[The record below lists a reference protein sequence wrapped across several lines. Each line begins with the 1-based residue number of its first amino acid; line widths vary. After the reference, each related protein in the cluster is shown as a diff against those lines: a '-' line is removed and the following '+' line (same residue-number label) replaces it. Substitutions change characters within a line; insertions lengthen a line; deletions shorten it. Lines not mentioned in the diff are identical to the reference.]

1 MHRSITARLAA
12 LVLIAG
18 LPGATI
24 AASAPPTAGTAALPA
39 SARLEYATT
48 ATMQW
53 MGLPLTLRGHTVMT
67 WKFDGTHY
75 DAQLRIDRVGFT
87 QHSEGRLQADGALAP
102 ERYTEKR
109 PFHHPDAVML
119 DWARGQV
126 RFGGA
131 TTHPAPKP
139 GAQDRLSVQFEFARR
154 MERNAQAFHPG
165 DRDPIRLIGTHDV
178 DDWKFTVGPAETV
191 GTGLGP
197 MPTIHLSAR
206 RPAGRVE
213 ETMDIW
219 LGAKTRWLPVR
230 IRIVDRNGSVID
242 SVLQTASIH

>member
-1 MHRSITARLAA
+1 MHRSIPARLAA

-18 LPGATI
+18 LPAATI
-24 AASAPPTAGTAALPA
+24 AASAPPTTGADALPA

-75 DAQLRIDRVGFT
+75 DAQLRIDRIGFT
-87 QHSEGRLQADGALAP
+87 QHSEGRLQTDGALAP

-119 DWARGQV
+119 DWARGQA
-126 RFGGA
+126 RFDSA
-131 TTHPAPKP
+131 TTRPAPKP

-154 MERNAQAFHPG
+154 MERNAQAFRPG
-165 DRDPIRLIGTHDV
+165 DQDPIRLIGTHDV

-191 GTGLGP
+191 GTGLGR

>member
-1 MHRSITARLAA
+1 MHRSIPARLAA

-18 LPGATI
+18 LPAATI
-24 AASAPPTAGTAALPA
+24 AASAPPTTGADALPA

-53 MGLPLTLRGHTVMT
+53 MGLPLTLRGHTIMN

-87 QHSEGRLQADGALAP
+87 QHSEGRLQTDGALAP

-109 PFHHPDAVML
+109 PFHRPDAVML
-119 DWARGQV
+119 DWTRGQV
-126 RFGGA
+126 RFGSA

-154 MERNAQAFHPG
+154 MERNAQAFRPG
-165 DRDPIRLIGTHDV
+165 DQDPIRLIGTHDV

-191 GTGLGP
+191 GTGLGR

>member
-1 MHRSITARLAA
+1 MHRSIPTRLAA
-12 LVLIAG
+12 LLLITA
-18 LPGATI
+18 LPGAAI
-24 AASAPPTAGTAALPA
+24 AASAPQNGRTDALPA
-39 SARLEYATT
+39 SAQLEYATT

-53 MGLPLTLRGHTVMT
+53 MGLPLTLRGRTDMT

-75 DAQLRIDRVGFT
+75 DAQLRINRVGFA

-102 ERYTEKR
+102 DRYSEKR
-109 PFHHPDAVML
+109 PFHHPDTVML
-119 DWARGQV
+119 DWVRGQV
-126 RFGGA
+126 RFGNA
-131 TTHPAPKP
+131 TTHSAPKP

-154 MERNAQAFHPG
+154 MERNAQAFRPG
-165 DRDPIRLIGTHDV
+165 DQDPIRLIGTHDV

-242 SVLQTASIH
+242 SVLQTASIR